1 MKKLGII
8 GGLGP
13 MATAYFFE
21 LIVKMTEAKTDQQ
34 HIEIL
39 IHNCP
44 SVPDRTEYIMGRSTQ
59 NPMDKMAEIG
69 RRLASQVDVLAIPCI
84 TAHYFHQELEQAIG
98 MPVLHAVKETAA
110 YLKERGC
117 RSVGVMATEA
127 TVEMDIFGRELAQY
141 GIDCVYP
148 DKEYQTLV
156 MYLIYDNVKAG
167 REPEEPVFNRIKEHL
182 FGNGAEI
189 ILLGCTELS
198 MLKKQ
203 NIAGSQ
209 VLDVMEVLA
218 KCCVEQCGT
227 LKETYR
233 ELITKAQL

>member
-39 IHNCP
+39 VHNCP

-110 YLKERGC
+110 YLKERGW

-148 DKEYQTLV
+148 DEEHQKLV
-156 MYLIYDNVKAG
+156 MHLIYDNVKAG
-167 REPEEPVFNRIKEHL
+167 RELEEPVFNRVKEHL

-209 VLDVMEVLA
+209 VLDVLEVLA
-218 KCCVEQCGT
+218 KRCVEQCGT

-233 ELITKAQL
+233 ELITKA